1 MAKNQ
6 NGEGS
11 LYFDNNR
18 KQWVAEARWVDP
30 EGKLKRKVWRDK
42 RKTVVK
48 TQMQTFQS
56 TNLVFKK
63 NLDIQNDILFSEYA
77 DYWLNVVL
85 FPTLKP
91 TSYAKRESIYRVH
104 ILPTLGKYPIQN
116 ITEDD
121 VQALI
126 SSMTQRS
133 YSFSTIKKVYEFVN
147 GLYKHYRTRTHSTL
161 DPCANVKLPR
171 NDPGEV
177 KYFTPD
183 EVDRI
188 VAEALS
194 VKANGSPYHRL
205 GSAVIILLYT
215 GLRVSEFLALTWND
229 VDIDSKVVSVTK
241 NAVQVKNKNAAP
253 DEPKYQMLIQ
263 KSTKTKSGSR
273 IIPLSQKAIDAFL
286 KLKEITGDEQYVAT
300 SVNHTLLPPYQ
311 INKMFNRIL
320 DNAGINKDGQRFGVH
335 ALRHTFAT
343 MLFRNGCDVKIVSEL
358 LGHSTV
364 KITQDLYIHVLQ
376 EQKVKAIQNFDQ
388 YVD

>member
-18 KQWVAEARWVDP
+18 KQWVAEVRWVDA

-116 ITEDD
+116 VTEDD

>member
-18 KQWVAEARWVDP
+18 KQWVAEARWVDS

-77 DYWLNVVL
+77 DYWLNIVL
-85 FPTLKP
+85 LPSLKP

-104 ILPTLGKYPIQN
+104 ILPTIGKCLIQTV
-116 ITEDD
+116 TEDD

-126 SSMTQRS
+126 SSMTQQS
-133 YSFSTIKKVYEFVN
+133 YSFSTIKKVYEFIN
-147 GLYKHYRTRTHSTL
+147 GMYKHYRTRTHSTL

-171 NDPGEV
+171 NDPGEM
-177 KYFTPD
+177 KYFSPD

-188 VAEALS
+188 IIEATS
-194 VKANGSPYHRL
+194 VNANGIPYHRL
-205 GSAVIILLYT
+205 GSAIIVLLYT
-215 GLRVSEFLALTWND
+215 GLRVSEFLALTWDD
-229 VDIDSKVVSVTK
+229 VDFDSKVVRITK
-241 NAVQVKNKNAAP
+241 NAVQVKNKNAAQN
-253 DEPKYQMLIQ
+253 EPKYQMLVQ
-263 KSTKTKSGSR
+263 NSTKTKSGNR
-273 IIPLSQKAIDAFL
+273 IIPLSQKALDAFADL
-286 KLKEITGDEQYVAT
+286 KKITGDEQYVAT
-300 SVNHTLLPPYQ
+300 SVNHNLLPPYQ
-311 INKMFNRIL
+311 INKMFNKVL

-358 LGHSTV
+358 LGHSSV